1 MPGDD
6 SSPSSYFQP
15 PEPPTVLPPGSSQA
29 DPGLSA
35 LRLSGGRRRTGGTS
49 TTGGEMYQSGAL
61 SFSKGTETERP
72 AGGEIDHG
80 APWTRS
86 RSQKAILLASLSVG
100 PRVIE
105 TMSPDGAPLEAL

>member
-1 MPGDD
+1 MD
-6 SSPSSYFQP
+6 SSTVSSSV
-15 PEPPTVLPPGSSQA
+15 T
-29 DPGLSA
+29 
-35 LRLSGGRRRTGGTS
+35 
-49 TTGGEMYQSGAL
+49 
-61 SFSKGTETERP
+61 SKGTETERP

>member
-1 MPGDD
+1 MLAEISPG
-6 SSPSSYFQP
+6 
-15 PEPPTVLPPGSSQA
+15 T
-29 DPGLSA
+29 
-35 LRLSGGRRRTGGTS
+35 
-49 TTGGEMYQSGAL
+49 
-61 SFSKGTETERP
+61 SKGTETERP